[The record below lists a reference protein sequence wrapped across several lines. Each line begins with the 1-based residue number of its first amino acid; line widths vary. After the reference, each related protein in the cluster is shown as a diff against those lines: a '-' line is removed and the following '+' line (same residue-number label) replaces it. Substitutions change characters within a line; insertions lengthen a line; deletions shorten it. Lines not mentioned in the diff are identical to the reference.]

1 MDERRRGLLAGLL
14 SNILWG
20 VLPIYWHALRPI
32 DSMVIIF
39 YRVFLCAV
47 SSWILARSRYSKEEL
62 YAPFKDKKLLLKF
75 FLAGALI
82 TVNWS
87 VYIWAVNADQV
98 IATSVGYYIEPVV
111 VCLFGMLFF
120 GDRLNKYKGLAL
132 AFAAAG
138 IAVIVLYYRRLP
150 AVSLLLALSFSLY
163 GAAKKGLSKPPI
175 LSLFYETVFLAPIA
189 LCAIIYFESTGH
201 GAIAA
206 STGASWKL
214 FLLLFAGILTATPLM
229 LFSECTNKAGLF
241 AAGLVGY
248 VSPSISLVLSIFMF
262 GEPFELVQFIAFA
275 IIWIGLGF
283 FTYGELKDMKK
294 SG

>member
-98 IATSVGYYIEPVV
+98 IATLEYYDIPSVKRIRGSGQYI
-111 VCLFGMLFF
+111 
-120 GDRLNKYKGLAL
+120 
-132 AFAAAG
+132 
-138 IAVIVLYYRRLP
+138 
-150 AVSLLLALSFSLY
+150 
-163 GAAKKGLSKPPI
+163 
-175 LSLFYETVFLAPIA
+175 
-189 LCAIIYFESTGH
+189 
-201 GAIAA
+201 
-206 STGASWKL
+206 
-214 FLLLFAGILTATPLM
+214 GILMGHMTTH
-229 LFSECTNKAGLF
+229 EID
-241 AAGLVGY
+241 VY
-248 VSPSISLVLSIFMF
+248 VAEEAVDRA
-262 GEPFELVQFIAFA
+262 VA
-275 IIWIGLGF
+275 
-283 FTYGELKDMKK
+283 
-294 SG
+294 